1 METIK
6 CKACGSNDIII
17 QDDYCVCRYCG
28 TKSILDRQAKLISE
42 KKNSISQNKNAVNA
56 ISILNDEEDRR
67 VVEAIKQAEL
77 NTSGEIKV
85 HIENRCKGNV
95 EERSLY
101 VFDKLKLHETKL
113 RNGVLIYLAVRDH
126 KFAILGDEGINKVV
140 GDGFWNDVKDL
151 MQAHFKEG
159 RFAEGLEQGIQRCG
173 EKLKTYFP
181 YQSDD
186 INEIPDEI
194 SYEIN

>member
-1 METIK
+1 M
-6 CKACGSNDIII
+6 SNARI
-17 QDDYCVCRYCG
+17 
-28 TKSILDRQAKLISE
+28 
-42 KKNSISQNKNAVNA
+42 
-56 ISILNDEEDRR
+56 ILNREEDHRI
-67 VVEAIKQAEL
+67 VDAIKQAEQ

-85 HIENRCKGNV
+85 HIENRCRDKI

-101 VFDKLKLHETKL
+101 IFNRLKMHETAQ
-113 RNGVLIYLAVRDH
+113 RNGVLIYLAVKDQ

-140 GDGFWNDVKDL
+140 GDNFWNDVRDL
-151 MQAHFKEG
+151 MAAEFKQG

-181 YQSDD
+181 YQTDD

-194 SYEIN
+194 SYENN

>member
-1 METIK
+1 MQ
-6 CKACGSNDIII
+6 SN
-17 QDDYCVCRYCG
+17 QG
-28 TKSILDRQAKLISE
+28 KMPNARQ
-42 KKNSISQNKNAVNA
+42 
-56 ISILNDEEDRR
+56 ILNDEEDRR

-85 HIENRCKGNV
+85 HIENRCKGDV

-101 VFDKLKLHETKL
+101 VFDKLKLNETKL
-113 RNGVLIYLAVRDH
+113 RNGVLIYLAVRNH

-140 GDGFWNDVKDL
+140 EEGFWNDVKDL
-151 MQAHFKEG
+151 MLAHFKEG
-159 RFAEGLEQGIQRCG
+159 RFADGLEQGIKCCG

>member
-1 METIK
+1 MPN
-6 CKACGSNDIII
+6 A
-17 QDDYCVCRYCG
+17 
-28 TKSILDRQAKLISE
+28 RQ
-42 KKNSISQNKNAVNA
+42 
-56 ISILNDEEDRR
+56 ILNDEEDRR

-85 HIENRCKGNV
+85 HIENRCKGDV

-101 VFDKLKLHETKL
+101 VFDKLKLNETKL
-113 RNGVLIYLAVRDH
+113 RNGVLIYLAVRNH

-140 GDGFWNDVKDL
+140 EEGFWNDVKDL
-151 MQAHFKEG
+151 MLAHFKEG
-159 RFAEGLEQGIQRCG
+159 RFADGLEQGIKCCG